1 MARCLRAKG
10 PKNQFTI
17 ADQLPG
23 AHEQQLQQGNA
34 VLNCHAREDL
44 DAGASQLLRQSVAQ
58 L

>member
-10 PKNQFTI
+10 PKNQIKI
-17 ADQLPG
+17 ADQSASP
-23 AHEQQLQQGNA
+23 HEQQLQQGNA

-44 DAGASQLLRQSVAQ
+44 DADVNQLLRQSVAQ